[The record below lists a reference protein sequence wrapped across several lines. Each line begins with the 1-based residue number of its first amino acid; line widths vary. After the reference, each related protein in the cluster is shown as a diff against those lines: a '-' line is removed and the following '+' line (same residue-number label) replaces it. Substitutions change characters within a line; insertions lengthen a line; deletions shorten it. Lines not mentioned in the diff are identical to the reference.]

1 MDSIESFLSSCKLC
15 PRECKVNRLENVGRC
30 KQGKNIRIALSTI
43 HLYEEPCISG
53 TWENDN
59 PPNGSGAIFFSG
71 CNLNC
76 IFCQNYKISSM
87 NSGKEISI
95 EELADEMIKLQQKG
109 ANNINLVTA
118 FAYVPHIIKAI
129 DIARSKGLNIPIIY
143 NSSGYESI
151 ETIKMLDGY
160 IDVYLPDMKYF
171 FKELAND
178 LSNCSNYFEKAS
190 SAIKEMYKQVGDTK
204 YNDNGFIE
212 KGVII
217 RHLILPNHIYN
228 SKRVLKWIKGTF
240 NNKVLVSVM
249 SQYFPTYKAN
259 DTEDINRKISKQEY
273 DEVIDYMEEIN
284 LYNGFV
290 QDYSEDDETKY
301 VPNF

>member
-129 DIARSKGLNIPIIY
+129 DIARDKGLNIPIIY

-151 ETIKMLDGY
+151 ETIKML
-160 IDVYLPDMKYF
+160 
-171 FKELAND
+171 ND

-190 SAIKEMYKQVGDTK
+190 SAIKEMYKQVGDIK
-204 YNDNGFIE
+204 YNDSGFIE
-212 KGVII
+212 RGVII

-228 SKRVLKWIKGTF
+228 SKRVLKWIKDTF
-240 NNKVLVSVM
+240 NKKVLVSVM

-259 DTEDINRKISKQEY
+259 DTEDINRKISRQEY
-273 DEVIDYMEEIN
+273 DEVIDYMEEID

-290 QDYSEDDETKY
+290 QEYSDDDETKY

>member
-1 MDSIESFLSSCKLC
+1 MK
-15 PRECKVNRLENVGRC
+15 K
-30 KQGKNIRIALSTI
+30 KK
-43 HLYEEPCISG
+43 
-53 TWENDN
+53 
-59 PPNGSGAIFFSG
+59 
-71 CNLNC
+71 
-76 IFCQNYKISSM
+76 K
-87 NSGKEISI
+87 
-95 EELADEMIKLQQKG
+95 KG

-129 DIARSKGLNIPIIY
+129 DIARGKGLNIPIIY

-190 SAIKEMYKQVGDTK
+190 SAIKEMYKQVGEIK

-212 KGVII
+212 RGVII

-228 SKRVLKWIKGTF
+228 SKRVLKWIKDTF
-240 NNKVLVSVM
+240 NKKVLVSVM

-259 DTEDINRKISKQEY
+259 DTEDINRKISRQEY
-273 DEVIDYMEEIN
+273 DEVIDYMEEID

-290 QDYSEDDETKY
+290 QEYSDDDETKY

>member
-1 MDSIESFLSSCKLC
+1 MDSIESFLK
-15 PRECKVNRLENVGRC
+15 NVGRC

-59 PPNGSGAIFFSG
+59 PPNGSGTIFFSG

-129 DIARSKGLNIPIIY
+129 DIARGKGLNIPIIY

-259 DTEDINRKISKQEY
+259 DTEDINRKISRQEY
-273 DEVIDYMEEIN
+273 DEVVDYMEEIN
-284 LYNGFV
+284 IYNGFV
-290 QDYSEDDETKY
+290 QEYSDDDETKY